1 MTHIDNSL
9 LTEDFYIYNPF
20 RDHIFLGKVML
31 LRYED
36 LSLTPVK
43 TFKKILNFLDLPW
56 VKNLEKYLT
65 LHTKQDNSKRRAH
78 DTTRNSTAAV
88 LLWTNKMQ
96 RDKVSLVQNACGDL
110 MTHMAYKQV
119 NMSKDVQLKLED
131 IMVL

>member
-1 MTHIDNSL
+1 MIPNL
-9 LTEDFYIYNPF
+9 YFE
-20 RDHIFLGKVML
+20 GKVML

-65 LHTKQDNSKRRAH
+65 LHTKEDNSKRRAH

-110 MTHMAYKQV
+110 MSHMAYKQV
-119 NMSKDVQLKLED
+119 NISKDVQLKLED